1 MKIYVVAIC
10 GVGVGNLAM
19 LLKEQGH
26 DVRGSEFS
34 EKTYYPPMSELLN
47 QSGIIVDFGFSS
59 DCITR
64 DIDLVILGGAALIHD
79 KNNPQVAKAKELGIR
94 VISYARGVGEFIAK
108 EKSIEVVGNHGKTT
122 TTALIAR
129 TLQECHADPS
139 YFIGGAPIGFDKTVY
154 AGAGDWS
161 VCEGDEYPSIGQEP
175 GGKFMYHA
183 PRHILLTS
191 ADWDHKNIY
200 TTKSSYVDNYIKLL
214 DILPADGTVTACYNG
229 IDVFKVLKHAQNNI
243 NLYTLSLFSH
253 YNPAHP
259 PSSIACHKDIRE
271 KVTHLQKNH
280 KEVYKRMGRIYYVH
294 DIDFQWKGSATSK
307 FKLACYDVKSNDV
320 KDLGSYETVLIGLI
334 GIENSLACIAT
345 LHGLGFDTDCLQNG
359 IKAFAG
365 VRRKLEVITTHNEYT
380 LINDHAHSPIKIRS
394 ALRAVRLKYPKSKI
408 FVIFHVVQSGLKEE
422 KTFHELSDAFNR
434 ADYVLIP
441 RVYPDTST
449 RKKFYGKD
457 YKEVIQQG
465 TQESEYLKP
474 GNVFYTP
481 VITQMKSILENNIK
495 KNDVVIV
502 MSSGDVQEFIV
513 LCTKLRIDTVHSST
527 QFI

>member
-26 DVRGSEFS
+26 NVRGSEFS

-47 QSGIIVDFGFSS
+47 QGGIVVEFGFSP

-79 KNNPQVAKAKELGIR
+79 KNNPQVARAKELGIR
-94 VISYARGVGEFIAK
+94 VISFARGVGEFIAK
-108 EKSIEVVGNHGKTT
+108 EKNIEVVGNHGKTT

-129 TLQECHADPS
+129 TLQECHVDSS

-183 PRHILLTS
+183 PRHVVLTS

-200 TTKSSYVDNYIKLL
+200 RTQNSYIENFINLL
-214 DILPADGTVTACYNG
+214 GILPESGLITACYDGKN
-229 IDVFKVLKHAQNNI
+229 IFKVLRHSGNKI
-243 NLYTLSLFSH
+243 NFYTTSLYTD
-253 YNPAHP
+253 YIPAKP
-259 PSSIACHKDIRE
+259 PTQAECTADVISKMESVRRK
-271 KVTHLQKNH
+271 H
-280 KEVYKRMGRIYYVH
+280 KEVFKTLENVYYVTE
-294 DIDFQWKGSATSK
+294 IDFQWRKDTTK
-307 FKLACYDVKSNDV
+307 FKVSCYNCVSKKV
-320 KDLGSYETVLIGLI
+320 IDLGAFETMLMGLI
-334 GIENSLACIAT
+334 GVENSLGCIAT
-345 LHGLGFDTDCLQNG
+345 LHGLGFAIENIRKG
-359 IKAFAG
+359 VKEFEG
-365 VRRKLEVITTHNEYT
+365 VRRKLEVIPTNSEYK

-394 ALRAVRLKYPKSKI
+394 ALKAVRLKYPKNKI

-422 KTFHELSDAFNR
+422 KTFLQLKDAFNL
-434 ADYVLIP
+434 ADFVLIP
-441 RVYPDTST
+441 RVYPDVTAQ
-449 RKKFYGKD
+449 KQFFGKD
-457 YKEVIQQG
+457 YKEVIQEG
-465 TQESEYLKP
+465 AKHASFLKP

-502 MSSGDVQEFIV
+502 MSSGDVQEFLV
-513 LCTKLRIDTVHSST
+513 LCTKLTIEIEHSRT